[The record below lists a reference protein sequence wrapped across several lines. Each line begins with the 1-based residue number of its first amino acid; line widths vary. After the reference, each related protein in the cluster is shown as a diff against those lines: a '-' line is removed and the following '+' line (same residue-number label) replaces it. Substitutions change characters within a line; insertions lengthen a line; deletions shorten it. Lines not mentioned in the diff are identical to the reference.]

1 VQYQV
6 GMRVLQTIELHSVP
20 QEVVTEVPMVRPYKY
35 MVVNDRVWLVD
46 SATSEGVAEVGN

>member
-1 VQYQV
+1 
-6 GMRVLQTIELHSVP
+6 VLQTVELYSLP

-46 SATSEGVAEVGN
+46 SATSVVVAEVGN